1 MLLLLFADL
10 CFSLVLML
18 RLSCCW
24 IFRPVALPIARDE
37 SVNLPMWDV
46 RNLRSANCWS
56 PRLITSR
63 GARIGGWLRHLPVGP
78 ANLSHIP

>member
-37 SVNLPMWDV
+37 SVNLPLWDV
-46 RNLRSANCWS
+46 RNLRSAN
-56 PRLITSR
+56 
-63 GARIGGWLRHLPVGP
+63 
-78 ANLSHIP
+78 

>member
-1 MLLLLFADL
+1 MASRYALLLLLFADL

-37 SVNLPMWDV
+37 SVNLP
-46 RNLRSANCWS
+46 
-56 PRLITSR
+56 I
-63 GARIGGWLRHLPVGP
+63 
-78 ANLSHIP
+78 